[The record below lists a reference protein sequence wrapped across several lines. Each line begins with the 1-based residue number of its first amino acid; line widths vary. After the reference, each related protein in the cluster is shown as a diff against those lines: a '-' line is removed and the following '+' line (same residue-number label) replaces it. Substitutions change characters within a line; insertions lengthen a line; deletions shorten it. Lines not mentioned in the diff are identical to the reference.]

1 MQTGLLPNGDE
12 VLNLHCLQDSG
23 QLHDAADVLWNLL
36 LKQVQER
43 NPKSR
48 KGKKSHGLLVTKED
62 IMRVRMSSRRRF
74 WEMAKDINLTM
85 KNFELSGGMALFWN
99 CLHLLMQGAQAGA
112 SPRVQVEDNAIFGA
126 PNTKGFCKVWARL

>member
-23 QLHDAADVLWNLL
+23 QLHDVADVLWNLL

-48 KGKKSHGLLVTKED
+48 KGKKSHGLLVT
-62 IMRVRMSSRRRF
+62 
-74 WEMAKDINLTM
+74 
-85 KNFELSGGMALFWN
+85 
-99 CLHLLMQGAQAGA
+99 
-112 SPRVQVEDNAIFGA
+112 
-126 PNTKGFCKVWARL
+126 

>member
-23 QLHDAADVLWNLL
+23 QLHAAADVLWNLL
-36 LKQVQER
+36 LKQVQKR
-43 NPKSR
+43 NPRSR

-62 IMRVRMSSRRRF
+62 IMHVRMSSRRRF
-74 WEMAKDINLTM
+74 WEMAQEISLTM
-85 KNFELSGGMALFWN
+85 EKFEICGGMALFWN

-126 PNTKGFCKVWARL
+126 PNTKGFCKV